1 MASSKRFWAAV
12 LCQPSSDFQEPS
24 KGKIFRIEYFLSD
37 QILRMVQKL
46 RGVQAVVANQ
56 YLRTT
61 RVKNKL
67 VAGKPVQN
75 LHTMKI

>member
-24 KGKIFRIEYFLSD
+24 KGKIFRIEY
-37 QILRMVQKL
+37 I
-46 RGVQAVVANQ
+46 ANQ

-67 VAGKPVQN
+67 VVGKPVQN

>member
-1 MASSKRFWAAV
+1 MASSQRFWAAV

-56 YLRTT
+56 Y
-61 RVKNKL
+61 
-67 VAGKPVQN
+67 
-75 LHTMKI
+75 